1 MSMLRRV
8 VYMKKIKAIVIDP
21 FKQQVYEKEI
31 GQDHLPDMKAI
42 VGGHIEAAGRF
53 DNGDVLF
60 VNEEGLL
67 KKNRKFFKV
76 SELNPSPLAGVGF
89 VLGHDAEGAG
99 RDASISDL
107 DLAMKVEWV

>member
-1 MSMLRRV
+1 
-8 VYMKKIKAIVIDP
+8 MKKIKAMVIDP

-31 GQDHLPDMKAI
+31 GQDHLPDMKEI
-42 VGGHIEAAGRF
+42 VGGYIEAAGQF

-60 VNEEGLL
+60 VNEEGLF
-67 KKNRKFFKV
+67 KKNQKFFKV
-76 SELNPSPLAGVGF
+76 SELNPSALAGVGF